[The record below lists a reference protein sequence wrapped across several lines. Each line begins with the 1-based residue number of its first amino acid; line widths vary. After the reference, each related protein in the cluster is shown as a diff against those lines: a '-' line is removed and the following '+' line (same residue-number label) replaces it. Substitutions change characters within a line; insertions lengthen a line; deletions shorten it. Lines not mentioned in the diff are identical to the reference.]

1 MRNSGWLSLSSDFQ
15 VTGLPRSLCKI
26 NTHIWIQ
33 KFDKFSP
40 RHGVVP
46 RPSPLRLRSLTAEEE
61 ASLTK
66 IKKASHS
73 PISLMHVEASDTSL
87 SSILPSLVAKVAEQA
102 PSLVVIRSLILIK
115 NLQSLNTHFPKY
127 STSLFFSTSKTR
139 GAAAEPGSQSAWPG
153 YSHLVKS
160 GWMIH
165 HHVSLQVALE
175 PRLVLNCPQ
184 NAF

>member
-1 MRNSGWLSLSSDFQ
+1 MDAPNIPGPTASELLLHMRNSGWLSLSSDFQ
-15 VTGLPRSLCKI
+15 VTGL
-26 NTHIWIQ
+26 
-33 KFDKFSP
+33 P

-102 PSLVVIRSLILIK
+102 PSHSPISL
-115 NLQSLNTHFPKY
+115 
-127 STSLFFSTSKTR
+127 
-139 GAAAEPGSQSAWPG
+139 
-153 YSHLVKS
+153 
-160 GWMIH
+160 M
-165 HHVSLQVALE
+165 HVEAS
-175 PRLVLNCPQ
+175 
-184 NAF
+184 